1 MMSKINSEKTH
12 DLEAL
17 RAARRGDVQAAGKN
31 RIESSGAK
39 IEIGT
44 DKLELSERAGEIG
57 KMVDQINR
65 MPDVSEAKVSE
76 LREQI
81 ASGEFNPSGEQ
92 IADALLKDEQ

>member
-1 MMSKINSEKTH
+1 MSKINSEKMH

-31 RIESSGAK
+31 RTESSGAK
-39 IEIGT
+39 PATGA

-57 KMVDQINR
+57 KMVDQIR
-65 MPDVSEAKVSE
+65 HLPDVREAKVSE

-81 ASGEFNPSGEQ
+81 AAGEFNPTGEQ